1 MQLRS
6 FRLSLRFVLPL
17 ALVLAVFAY
26 AVVPLM
32 DRLTLQWFIKDL
44 DNRSQLVASALQDS
58 LAEYVPQK
66 SRKKIVRLF
75 DRAIRDERLYALAFC
90 DPAGALLYKT
100 GTYPDSLGC
109 WTEPAGDGTR
119 QSLVHLPQGSVH
131 VSESLVRSEDQEL
144 GKLILVH
151 DMSFIERRS
160 ADTRKYVIWLFGVLA
175 VVISLI
181 TVVIAHL
188 SWRGWVEG
196 VKGML
201 RGDFLRPQQQTPP
214 EMLPLV
220 GDLRALLRE
229 YNVERYSTNSASQV
243 WAPEKLRSLLHNEL
257 AGDEVLVVSNREP
270 YIHDAT
276 PEGIKVRRPA
286 SGLVTAVEAV
296 MRACS
301 GTWIA
306 HGSGS
311 ADREVVDR
319 NDRVQVPPARPSYTL
334 RRVWLSK
341 EEEQGYYYGFA
352 NEGLWP
358 LCHIAHVRP
367 VFRSSDWE
375 QYVEV
380 NQRFAD
386 AVVKEA
392 NTDDPVVLVQDY
404 HFALLPR
411 MVRNALPKATII
423 TFWHIPWP
431 NPESFGICPW
441 REEILEGLLGSTIL
455 GFHTPFHR
463 KNFLETVDRYLET
476 RIEYEASTISYGGDL
491 TQVEHYP
498 ISIAWPEEEV
508 GSAQSVPDCRS
519 AVRQE
524 LGLPAE
530 QLLAVGVDRLDYT
543 KGIIERFQAVERM
556 LELYPN
562 MVGRFTFV
570 QIAAP
575 SRSSL
580 DEYQN
585 FEARVRSLAQRINQR
600 FSKGRYQ
607 PIILKAEHHDQEQV
621 TRYYRACDACLV
633 TSLHDGMNLVAKE
646 FVAARDDER
655 GVLVLSQ
662 FTGAARELHEALII
676 NPYHIE
682 QGADA
687 LHRALTMPAVEQRER
702 MRSMRLLVKDFNV
715 YRWAGRMLIDAAR
728 LRQRERVMSK
738 IRSHSRGAL
747 RRVV

>member
-1 MQLRS
+1 M
-6 FRLSLRFVLPL
+6 PL
-17 ALVLAVFAY
+17 
-26 AVVPLM
+26 
-32 DRLTLQWFIKDL
+32 
-44 DNRSQLVASALQDS
+44 
-58 LAEYVPQK
+58 K
-66 SRKKIVRLF
+66 SRKRITQLF
-75 DRAIRDERLYALAFC
+75 DRAIQDERLYALGFC
-90 DPAGALLYKT
+90 DNSGTLLYKT
-100 GTYPDSLGC
+100 ATYPESLGC
-109 WTEPAGDGTR
+109 WSAPVQDGKR
-119 QSLVHLPQGSVH
+119 QSLVHLPHGPVH
-131 VSESLVRSEDQEL
+131 VAESRLEQDGQTL
-144 GKLILVH
+144 GRLILMH

-160 ADTRKYVIWLFGVLA
+160 ADTRKYAILFFALLGI
-175 VVISLI
+175 VVSFI
-181 TVVIAHL
+181 TVFIAHV
-188 SWRGWVEG
+188 SWRGWING
-196 VKGML
+196 V
-201 RGDFLRPQQQTPP
+201 RGILLGDLLPRSYRRTPP
-214 EMLPLV
+214 EMQPLV
-220 GDLRALLRE
+220 GDLRALLHE
-229 YNVERYSTNSASQV
+229 YHLDRQHQNNASQL
-243 WAPEKLRSLLHNEL
+243 WTPDKLKALLQGEL
-257 AGDEVLVVSNREP
+257 AGDQVLVVSNREP
-270 YIHDAT
+270 YIHAAT
-276 PEGIKVRRPA
+276 PKGIEVRRPA

-311 ADREVVDR
+311 ADRQTVDC
-319 NDRVQVPPARPSYTL
+319 NDRVQVPPGHPSYTL

-386 AVVKEA
+386 AVIAEA
-392 NTDDPVVLVQDY
+392 RTDDPVVLVQDY

-411 MVRNALPKATII
+411 MVREVLPKATII

-441 REEILEGLLGSTIL
+441 REEILEGMLGSTIL

-463 KNFLETVDRYLET
+463 KNFLETVDRYLEA
-476 RIEYEASTISYGGDL
+476 RIESEASTVTYGGKL
-491 TQVEHYP
+491 TQVEQYP
-498 ISIAWPEEEV
+498 ISIAWPEEGEKV
-508 GSAQSVPDCRS
+508 VPIADCRS
-519 AVRQE
+519 SIRKE
-524 LGLPAE
+524 LALPPDH
-530 QLLAVGVDRLDYT
+530 LLGIGIDRLDYT

-556 LELYPN
+556 LEMNPD
-562 MVGRFTFV
+562 MVGKFTFV

-580 DEYQN
+580 EEYQN
-585 FEARVRSLAQRINQR
+585 FEARVRNLAQRINQR
-600 FSKGRYQ
+600 FSDGSYQ
-607 PIILKAEHHDQEQV
+607 PVILKAEHHEQDQLQL
-621 TRYYRACDACLV
+621 YYRAADVCMV

-662 FTGAARELHEALII
+662 FTGAARELHEALIV

-682 QGADA
+682 QGAEA
-687 LHRALTMPAVEQRER
+687 LYKALTMPEIEQRER
-702 MRSMRLLVKDFNV
+702 MRSMRALVRDFNV
-715 YRWAGRMLIDAAR
+715 YRWAGHMLLDAAR

-738 IRSHSRGAL
+738 IHSHSRSYL
-747 RRVV
+747 RRGS